1 LVPLPPLSSGLA
13 PQKMHSIN
21 AGKFYL
27 VGIKYATR
35 QEMNCKITLESP
47 GRGDKK
53 LEKLIKLKKLK
64 KLN

>member
-1 LVPLPPLSSGLA
+1 
-13 PQKMHSIN
+13 MHSIN